1 VKGTES
7 RVRPIG
13 VRPVDVRP
21 VGVRPVGV
29 RPVGVRPVGVG
40 PVGVGLVGVG
50 LMLGSWPLAFAQDA
64 ARPAASVG
72 HAAPPVGDAAGP
84 SSYVLGPDDQINIR
98 ALDAEEIS
106 DKPIRI
112 GLDGIINL
120 PLVGRLNAAGLTT
133 EQLEGELETRLK
145 PYVKSPHVA
154 VSVTEMRSQPVSV
167 IGAVGTPGVHQLQ
180 GRKTLV
186 EMLSMAGG
194 LKPDA
199 GYSVKISRRIERG
212 PIPLPGAAQ
221 DASGQYSV
229 AEVPLRDIT
238 DATNPAA
245 NIAILPEDVITVPTA
260 DMVYVIGD
268 VNKPGNIV
276 LGGANTVSVLQALA
290 AAGGFGK
297 TAKPKECRIMR
308 VVAGSTTRQEVKI
321 DLKAALEGKANDLAM
336 QPSDILFVPSSIKK
350 DVALRTL
357 EAIVASGPAAVIYRV
372 P

>member
-1 VKGTES
+1 MKGL
-7 RVRPIG
+7 
-13 VRPVDVRP
+13 DKM
-21 VGVRPVGV
+21 
-29 RPVGVRPVGVG
+29 
-40 PVGVGLVGVG
+40 VGLGVGVG
-50 LMLGSWPLAFAQDA
+50 LMLVGLMLASCSPAWAQ
-64 ARPAASVG
+64 S
-72 HAAPPVGDAAGP
+72 AAPVSVPAGQAAGP

-106 DKPIRI
+106 DKPVRI

-120 PLVGRLNAAGLTT
+120 PLVGRLMAGGLTT

-145 PYVKSPHVA
+145 PYVKTPHVA
-154 VSVTEMRSQPVSV
+154 VAVTEMHSQPVSV
-167 IGAVGTPGVHQLQ
+167 MGAVNTPGVHQLQ
-180 GRKTLV
+180 GHKTLV

-221 DASGQYSV
+221 DSSGQYSV

-245 NIAILPEDVITVPTA
+245 NIAIMPEDVITVPTA

-290 AAGGFGK
+290 AAGGFGR

-308 VVAGSTTRQEVKI
+308 VVPGSTTRQEVKI
-321 DLKAALEGKANDLAM
+321 DLKAALEGKTNDVAM

-357 EAIVASGPAAVIYRV
+357 EAMVASGPAAIIYRI

>member
-1 VKGTES
+1 MSGANLVAAGLIFACWPS
-7 RVRPIG
+7 AWAQNAAPAAA
-13 VRPVDVRP
+13 P
-21 VGVRPVGV
+21 VGEAALPVSG
-29 RPVGVRPVGVG
+29 
-40 PVGVGLVGVG
+40 
-50 LMLGSWPLAFAQDA
+50 A
-64 ARPAASVG
+64 ARPVSGAAL
-72 HAAPPVGDAAGP
+72 PVSGP
-84 SSYVLGPDDQINIR
+84 VLPVSEATLPASYVLGPDDQINIR
-98 ALDAEEIS
+98 ALDADEIS

-112 GLDGIINL
+112 GLDGRINL
-120 PLVGRLNAAGLTT
+120 PLVGRMMAAGLTT
-133 EQLEGELETRLK
+133 QQLEAELESRLK
-145 PYVKSPHVA
+145 AFVKTPHVA
-154 VSVTEMRSQPVSV
+154 VAVLEMRSQPVSV
-167 IGAVGTPGVHQLQ
+167 IGAVSAPGVHQLQ

-194 LKPDA
+194 LKPEA

-221 DASGQYSV
+221 DSSGQYWV

-245 NIAILPEDVITVPTA
+245 NIAILPEDVITVPIA

-276 LGGANTVSVLQALA
+276 LGGANKVSVLQALA
-290 AAGGFGK
+290 AAGGFGR

-357 EAIVASGPAAVIYRV
+357 EAMVASGPAAILYRV